1 MAKLHTMYAAIVM
14 LLVGVKIQCA
24 NSTNATLFS
33 PLINN
38 SSSPN
43 ATLLHNVTQP
53 NGVNG
58 TDQLLLKDGA
68 SASTSLIPISS
79 TIHPNPAN
87 ENSTDDSTTEKSTT
101 TTKDPQ
107 MLLIPP
113 AEVNAS
119 IAQMHN
125 SPRKKGQIIIR

>member
-24 NSTNATLFS
+24 SSTNATLFS

-38 SSSPN
+38 SSSTIP
-43 ATLLHNVTQP
+43 TIFLHNVTYQ
-53 NGVNG
+53 NSTTEVGEH
-58 TDQLLLKDGA
+58 LLKDRA
-68 SASTSLIPISS
+68 TLTTTLTPISS
-79 TIHPNPAN
+79 TLQPI
-87 ENSTDDSTTEKSTT
+87 ENNTQVSTTEKLTT

-107 MLLIPP
+107 ELLIPP

-119 IAQMHN
+119 IANMHN
-125 SPRKKGQIIIR
+125 VPRKKGQIIIR

>member
-38 SSSPN
+38 SSSTN
-43 ATLLHNVTQP
+43 ATLLEDNAIQPTPVNVMEQH
-53 NGVNG
+53 
-58 TDQLLLKDGA
+58 LLKEA
-68 SASTSLIPISS
+68 APTIQSTTMQP
-79 TIHPNPAN
+79 N
-87 ENSTDDSTTEKSTT
+87 ENSTDDSTTEKLST

-125 SPRKKGQIIIR
+125 APRKKGQIIIR